1 MDEKYEASNDSN
13 IIKNEK
19 RSKQVTVRLAPTL
32 LAKIQEEAD
41 NKHISVAGFIQS
53 LMIDYFDH
61 KELGDECKQ
70 RKADKQKKKNRN
82 ETEFGRRSTDRL
94 IQKILLSGL
103 NVDNIEDLNL
113 DSNNFTS

>member
-1 MDEKYEASNDSN
+1 MDKKYEASNDSN

-19 RSKQVTVRLAPTL
+19 RSKQITVRLAPTL

-82 ETEFGRRSTDRL
+82 GTELGRRSTDRL
-94 IQKILLSGL
+94 IQKILLSSL